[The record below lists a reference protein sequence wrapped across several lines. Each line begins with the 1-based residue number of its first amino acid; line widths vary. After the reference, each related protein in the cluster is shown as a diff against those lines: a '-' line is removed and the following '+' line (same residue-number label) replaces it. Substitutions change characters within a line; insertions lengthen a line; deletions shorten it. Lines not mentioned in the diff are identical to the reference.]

1 MMICRRRDSLD
12 KTGFNKESFQEFPS
26 IQDKAVQE
34 MNYDR
39 VYDRTNV
46 TQPTLIEG
54 ANKAIIFT
62 DDTQTKRMIIGN
74 LTQST

>member
-1 MMICRRRDSLD
+1 LD

-39 VYDRTNV
+39 TYGRTNV
-46 TQPTLIEG
+46 TQQTLVEG
-54 ANKAIIFT
+54 ANKAIILN
-62 DDTQTKRMIIGN
+62 DGVNDRILIGY
-74 LTQST
+74 QKGGF

>member
-26 IQDKAVQE
+26 LQDKAVQE

-39 VYDRTNV
+39 VYNRTNV
-46 TQPTLIEG
+46 TQQTLVEG
-54 ANKAIIFT
+54 ANKAIILN
-62 DDTQTKRMIIGN
+62 DGVNDRILIGY
-74 LTQST
+74 QKGGF